1 MTPRAARRPA
11 IVLIGFMGAGKT
23 TGARMI
29 AGALRA
35 RMVDTDKRIEKH
47 VGTTIPQYF
56 AKEGEG
62 AFREVEEQVTLEILG
77 RADGDVVSLGG
88 GTLGSAKVR
97 EALRDHVVVLLQVS
111 LPTAWRR
118 AKRSSR
124 PLAKDRAAFEALY
137 HERQAVY
144 EQVADVILPEVDRQL
159 LRPAIPVIRT
169 VKEAHGAQ
177 LLWAHT
183 DSGGYPVWFRPGLLR
198 ELPPW
203 PLPETS
209 RRIAVTD
216 EHVAE
221 HHAGRVPGLAGL
233 IEFPAGEAH
242 KTLATCER
250 VWGAMIDQGATRSDH
265 VVAIGGGVVGDLAG
279 FVAATF
285 QRGIPVV
292 QVPTTLVAQVDSA
305 YGGKTGVDLPAAKNY
320 VGAYHQPAAVMVD
333 PDALE
338 TLPREELAAGYAEV
352 VKTALI
358 AGGGLWDHVSSG
370 APVDPLTVMRCA
382 RTKLQVVADDERD
395 GGRRQVLNLGHTIGH
410 AIETVTD
417 YRRYRHGEAVG
428 LGLLAALR
436 LSGQDALR
444 DQVAGLLANAGLPT
458 AMDAAID
465 VDEVHAATA
474 KDKKRVGSAPVPFV
488 VVREPGDVRFGQQ
501 LAAKDVRAAVAEL
514 AP

>member
-1 MTPRAARRPA
+1 MTRPA

-23 TGARMI
+23 TGGRMF
-29 AGALRA
+29 ASALRSKLI
-35 RMVDTDKRIEKH
+35 DTDKRIERR
-47 VGTTIPQYF
+47 VGSSLPDYF
-56 AKEGEG
+56 AAHGEP
-62 AFREVEEQVTLEILG
+62 AFRAVEEEVVGELLEA
-77 RADGDVVSLGG
+77 ADGGVIALGG
-88 GTLGSAKVR
+88 GTLQSERVR
-97 EALRDHVVVLLQVS
+97 RALERHTVVLLHVS
-111 LPTAWRR
+111 RTTAWKR
-118 AKRSSR
+118 AKRSDR
-124 PLAKDRAAFEALY
+124 PLARDRAQFDRLY
-137 HERQAVY
+137 EQRQAVY

-159 LRPAIPVIRT
+159 LRPAVDVIA
-169 VKEAHGAQ
+169 EAHGAKGTT

-183 DSGGYPVWFRPGLLR
+183 ASGGYPVWLRPGLLR

-203 PLPETS
+203 PLPESS
-209 RRIAVTD
+209 RRFAVTD
-216 EHVAE
+216 ENVAE
-221 HHAGRVPGLAGL
+221 HHAGRVPGLSGL
-233 IEFPAGEAH
+233 IEMPPGEAH

-250 VWGAMIDQGATRSDH
+250 MWSALVEQGATRADH

-333 PDALE
+333 PDVLA
-338 TLPREELAAGYAEV
+338 TLPPAELAAGYAEV

-358 AGGGLWDHVSSG
+358 AGGALWDQVAAG
-370 APVDPLTVMRCA
+370 GPVDPLVVLRCA

-436 LSGQDALR
+436 LSGREDLR
-444 DQVAGLLANAGLPT
+444 DQVAGLLAHAGLPT
-458 AMDAAID
+458 TIDRSID

-474 KDKKRVGSAPVPFV
+474 RDKKRLGSAPVPFV
-488 VVREPGDVRFGQQ
+488 VVREPGDVRYGQQ
-501 LAAKDVRAAVAEL
+501 IADRDVRAAIEEL
-514 AP
+514 TAA

>member
-1 MTPRAARRPA
+1 MKRTPA

-29 AGALRA
+29 ASALRA
-35 RMVDTDKRIEKH
+35 RTIDTDKRIEKD
-47 VGTTIPQYF
+47 VGMTIPQYF
-56 AKEGEG
+56 GRHGEA
-62 AFREVEEQVTLEILG
+62 AFREIEERVTLEVLDAAEG
-77 RADGDVVSLGG
+77 AVVSLGG
-88 GTLGSAKVR
+88 GTLASERVR
-97 EALRDHVVVLLQVS
+97 EALREHTVVLLHVS

-124 PLAKDRAAFEALY
+124 PLAKDREAFEARY
-137 HERQAVY
+137 HERQAIY

-159 LRPAIPVIRT
+159 LKPAIPVIRS
-169 VKEAHGAQ
+169 ARDARGAQ

-183 DSGGYPVWFRPGLLR
+183 DSGGYPVWLRPGLLR
-198 ELPPW
+198 DLPPW
-203 PLPETS
+203 PLPDSS
-209 RRIAVTD
+209 RRIAITD
-216 EHVAE
+216 EHVAA
-221 HHAGRVPGLAGL
+221 HHAGRIPGLAGL
-233 IEFPAGEAH
+233 IEFPPGEEH

-250 VWGAMIDQGATRSDH
+250 VWGALIAQGATRADH
-265 VVAIGGGVVGDLAG
+265 VVAVGGGVVGDLAG
-279 FVAATF
+279 FVASTF

-305 YGGKTGVDLPAAKNY
+305 YGGKTGVDLPSAKNY

-333 PDALE
+333 PDVLE

-358 AGGGLWDHVSSG
+358 AGGALWEQVASG

-395 GGRRQVLNLGHTIGH
+395 GGRRQVLNLGHTVGH

-444 DQVAGLLANAGLPT
+444 DQVAALLQNAGLPT
-458 AMDAAID
+458 TMDAAID
-465 VDEVHAATA
+465 VDVVQEATTR
-474 KDKKRVGSAPVPFV
+474 DKKRLGSAPVPFV
-488 VVREPGDVRFGQQ
+488 VVREPGDVRYGQQ
-501 LAAKDVRAAVAEL
+501 LAAKDVRRAIAEL
-514 AP
+514 AG